1 MTAGYG
7 PLSPGRL
14 LGGLAVLAVTGAAAL
29 TGGGGGHGSHA
40 HATDASAAVGVLGA
54 VVACTLAFAWPSLR
68 VALAPEVRR
77 LTGRSVLAAGAAAC
91 ALGAPLALTRA
102 PAGLDAHVWAMV
114 RFELLAVLG
123 PVLLAY
129 AVRAAHTPERGEG
142 RGARL
147 GAVVW
152 AVSAYAWHLPP
163 LHTLDGAGAEAAR
176 SFTWVTAGI
185 LMCLPMAACGGP
197 FLAAHLAVLPLA
209 ALMATTGRGTAGLL
223 MAATDATMALYLHN
237 RLRTKD
243 RHLRTNT
250 GSTPAPAPRQA
261 R

>member
-7 PLSPGRL
+7 PLSPSRL

-29 TGGGGGHGSHA
+29 TGGGGAHGSHA

-54 VVACTLAFAWPSLR
+54 VVAFTLAFAWPSLR

-91 ALGAPLALTRA
+91 ALAAPLALTRA
-102 PAGLDAHVWAMV
+102 PGGVDAHVWAMV

-123 PVLLAY
+123 PGLLAY

-152 AVSAYAWHLPP
+152 TVSAYAWHLPP
-163 LHTLDGAGAEAAR
+163 LHTLDGTGAEVAR
-176 SFTWVTAGI
+176 SFTWVTAGM
-185 LMCLPMAACGGP
+185 LMCLPMAARGGP
-197 FLAAHLAVLPLA
+197 FLAAHLTVLPLA
-209 ALMATTGRGTAGLL
+209 ALMAATGRVAAGLL
-223 MAATDATMALYLHN
+223 MAATDATMALYLHT
-237 RLRTKD
+237 RRRTKGCYFPG
-243 RHLRTNT
+243 NT
-250 GSTPAPAPRQA
+250 GSTPDPVPERA